1 MTTNRSSRVGVRLA
15 AVSPFG
21 IAALLAVLATAV
33 PPSGAPQGGAAA
45 AKSGAELVVVA
56 ARPQGEA
63 HGKAQIALTFSKPV
77 VALSDAQAAAEGAAP
92 ARISPAV
99 PGEWRWVGSATVEFV
114 PERPL
119 PLSTEFAV
127 EAPAGL
133 RAIDGSVLD
142 EPYRYTFRTAAPEVE
157 DVAPSPGYAWL
168 VPDQTFGLEFNQPV
182 RDLARRARL
191 LAGEAGR
198 PIALRVVKE
207 TPKLEAELE
216 EARKER
222 GNEYWIAELQRRIKE
237 GNDKRTAYEL
247 KPEEPLPQ
255 GEAMVLVVDQ
265 ELAGSEGPL
274 TLPNPYRAEYRTYGA
289 MHFVQPDYE
298 AGPWGPCVLHAT
310 NEPDLES
317 LKGKLTVEPPVK
329 IDWDEASADINGG
342 RRPYASIPA
351 NYKPGTTYTFYVDDG
366 ALDRFGQSAP
376 SFILKCTTEDIA
388 PNVDVDRNEALLEG
402 TGDGALPIRT
412 VNVLAV
418 RARIWTLE
426 PGELAQFVATRYGA
440 KRAIP
445 QRAPVERI
453 VSPRS
458 RRNVYKWTPLD
469 LRATLPAG
477 RPDGL
482 FLVDLY
488 SKAATGDQP
497 VTALAQLSHLAVHAK
512 LGAASSFVYVTD
524 LATGKPV
531 PGAAIE
537 VYDASGEVKLRGIA
551 NDEGIARMAGLAGRL
566 KGDSWEAA
574 RGLVVA
580 ARKDAFLGVTVA
592 AWSDDLTT
600 WRYARGDAFSGEQ
613 EGLGYI
619 QPERGVYRPGDELD
633 LVGVVRTRDARG
645 LRAPAAG
652 RRVEL
657 KITDSRDAEVATQTL
672 ATNRFGTFSARVQLP
687 KGGALGGYSAQAK
700 IDAEGGPVTISGSF
714 RVEEY
719 RAPQFLVDM
728 KTERESVI
736 AGAPLEAQAIARRLF
751 GGPMAGAALTW
762 SAERSTIS
770 FVPAGRGE
778 YTFGART
785 WGWDDGEPAT
795 QGGLFAS
802 GEGKTDD
809 AGVFAVKAGI
819 AEAPGLRPWSYT
831 IEAEVSDVDRQR
843 IAART
848 EIVVH
853 PAAAYVGL
861 KTAEGFLEAG
871 RPTSIALIAAAPN
884 GELVP
889 GLPLTL
895 TIKERAWKSIRKKEG
910 GGQWFT
916 VSEPVET
923 EVSTCAVES
932 AAAERTCGF
941 TPPHAGLYMLEATLT
956 DRAGRVQ
963 KSSEWAYV
971 VGPGW
976 ASWMQDDSN
985 DLELVAD
992 RPVYEPGQK
1001 AKILVKSPWPTAD
1014 GLLTIE
1020 REGIVSARRIHLAGS
1035 SSTLE
1040 VPITEEMAPN
1050 TYVSVL
1056 LTRGRVLSA
1065 PAVKGDIDP
1074 GRPAVRMGFAELKIE
1089 KKIKRLAVDV
1099 KVDAPEKRP
1108 REKVTVE
1115 LQVND
1120 WHGAGAP
1127 AELEVWAVDEGVL
1140 RLTDYKP
1147 NDPVEAMNPP
1157 VPLRVRSLE
1166 SIVSLLKRRQYGEK
1180 GADEVAG
1187 VTSGVD
1193 RRNMMAAAKA
1203 LWGGGGGEAA
1213 GAGIRGDFKTTV
1225 LFMPHVVTDGRGHAT
1240 VAFDLP
1246 DNLTTF
1252 RVIALAVG
1260 EKDRFGLGESK
1271 VAVSKPLLA
1280 LPALPRFARVGD
1292 ALEAGIVVHAPK
1304 AAVRSVEVRA
1314 EAEGLTLVGEATRRI
1329 ELPDGRPRE
1338 VRFKFA
1344 AERPGTARLR
1354 FFVSGGGEKDAL
1366 EQKIPVV
1373 LPAALETVAAYGD
1386 TTDRR
1391 VEALAAPR
1399 DARPDAGGLSVTLA
1413 SSALGGY
1420 ADAVRQLVEYPYGCV
1435 EQLSSR
1441 LVPFVAMRE
1450 LQRAFDVG
1458 PKTDEKSLERARAM
1472 NEMFSGYF
1480 GEDSLK
1486 IAGGDSPDDVVK
1498 KTVAKIEQLQNEDGG
1513 FRYWPSS
1520 SCPSYDG
1527 SSYAVLALA
1536 RARDAG
1542 YAVDENVLDK
1552 GRKFLADVVAAG
1564 KSAPCFYGR
1573 STPSAAQRTFAVWA
1587 LHRSGEP
1594 LASYYGQL
1602 FAARTTLPLYA
1613 KAMLADAMINGRGDA
1628 VRGRQLLA
1636 EVVGAARETPSE
1648 VHFQEVEEGSDVE
1661 TWSSDARTTAI
1672 ALLVMADDDPGHP
1685 YVGKMARWIASARDK
1700 AGQYRNTQE
1709 SAFSLMAL
1717 AELLRTKEKDVP
1729 DFAADVALG
1738 GEPLARETFRGRSL
1752 EARRTARPLADLL
1765 ALRGETPLTFSKQ
1778 GAGVLYYSASLRY
1791 APRRIDLAPLDRGI
1805 AVQRWFE
1812 TSNGAKATS
1821 FKAGDVLRLKVR
1833 LATPAERRFVAVSV
1847 PLPAGLEVV
1856 DPSFATTARRLPPA
1870 AEQAEEPPSGDEDEE
1885 SAESPWGESFWSPW
1899 THEEMR
1905 DDRVLAFADELPVG
1919 THTLTVVLRATTA
1932 GTFQLPS
1939 ARAEEMYTPE
1949 VFGRSEGGVLV
1960 VAPPAD

>member
-21 IAALLAVLATAV
+21 LAALLALLAVGVQPAGV
-33 PPSGAPQGGAAA
+33 SQGGAPA
-45 AKSGAELVVVA
+45 AKSGATLLVVA
-56 ARPQGEA
+56 ARPQAEA
-63 HGKAQIALTFSKPV
+63 HGKAQVAVTFSKPV
-77 VALSDAQAAAEGAAP
+77 VSLSDAQAAAEGPAP

-99 PGEWRWVGSATVEFV
+99 PGEWRWIGSATVEFV

-119 PLSTEFAV
+119 PLSTEFSV
-127 EAPAGL
+127 EVPAGL
-133 RAIDGSVLD
+133 RAIDGSVLA
-142 EPYRYTFRTAAPEVE
+142 EPYRYKFHTPAPAVE

-168 VPDQTFGLEFNQPV
+168 VPDQTFDLEFNQPV
-182 RDLARRARL
+182 RDLVLRARL

-207 TPKLEAELE
+207 TTKLEAELE
-216 EARKER
+216 EARKEP
-222 GNEYWIAELQRRIKE
+222 GNQYWIAELQRRIKE
-237 GNDKRTAYEL
+237 GNDKRTVYEL
-247 KPEEPLPQ
+247 KPEQPLPR
-255 GEAMVLVVDQ
+255 GERVILVVDQ

-274 TLPNPYRAEYRTYGA
+274 TLPNPYRVEYRTYGA
-289 MHFVQPDYE
+289 MQFVEPDYD

-310 NEPDLES
+310 NEPDLKS
-317 LKGKLTVEPPVK
+317 LKGKLSVEPPVK
-329 IDWDEASADINGG
+329 IDWDEASAGINDR

-351 NYKPGTTYTFYVDDG
+351 DYKAGTTYTLTVADG

-376 SFILKCTTEDIA
+376 SFVLQCRTEDIDPEVA
-388 PNVDVDRNEALLEG
+388 VDRNEALLEG

-412 VNVLAV
+412 VNLLAL
-418 RARIWTLE
+418 RARIWALE
-426 PGELAQFVATRYGA
+426 PGELAQFVATRYAA
-440 KRAIP
+440 KRAVP
-445 QRAPVERI
+445 QRAPIERI
-453 VSPRS
+453 ISPRS

-469 LRATLPAG
+469 LHATLPTG
-477 RPDGL
+477 RQDGL
-482 FLVDLY
+482 FLVEL
-488 SKAATGDQP
+488 SAKAATGDQP
-497 VTALAQLSHLAVHAK
+497 LTALAQLSHLAVHAK
-512 LGAASSFVYVTD
+512 LGAASSLVYVTD
-524 LATGKPV
+524 LASGKPV
-531 PGAAIE
+531 PGATIE
-537 VYDASGEVKLRGIA
+537 VYDASGEVKLRGVA
-551 NDEGIARMAGLAGRL
+551 NDEGIARMAGLAGQL
-566 KGDSWEAA
+566 KGNSWEAE

-580 ARKDAFLGVTVA
+580 ARKDAFLGATVA

-600 WRYARGDAFSGEQ
+600 WRYARGDAFAGGP
-613 EGLGYI
+613 EGFGYI

-645 LRAPAAG
+645 LRAPAPG

-672 ATNRFGTFSARVQLP
+672 ATNRFGTFSARVPLP
-687 KGGALGGYSAQAK
+687 KGGALGAYSAQAK
-700 IDAEGGPVTISGSF
+700 IDVEGGSITVSGSF

-728 KTERESVI
+728 KTARESVI
-736 AGAPLEAQAIARRLF
+736 AGEPLAAQAVARRLF
-751 GGPMAGAALTW
+751 GAPMAGAAATW
-762 SAERSTIS
+762 SAERSTTD
-770 FVPAGRGE
+770 FEPAGRGE
-778 YTFGART
+778 YTFGAHT
-785 WGWDDGEPAT
+785 WGWDDGAPAE
-795 QGGLFAS
+795 QGGVFAS
-802 GEGKTDD
+802 GEGKTDA
-809 AGVFAVKAGI
+809 AGVLAVKAGI
-819 AEAPGLRPWSYT
+819 AEAPGSRPWRYT
-831 IEAEVSDVDRQR
+831 IETEVSDVDRQR
-843 IAART
+843 IAGRT

-861 KTAEGFLEAG
+861 KTAEGFLAPG
-871 RPTSIALIAAAPN
+871 RPTSIGLIAAAPD
-884 GELVP
+884 GALVP

-895 TIKERAWKSIRKKEG
+895 TIKERSWKSIRKKERSG
-910 GGQWFT
+910 EWFT

-932 AAAERTCGF
+932 AAAERTCAF
-941 TPPHAGLYMLEATLT
+941 TPPHAGLYMVEATLT
-956 DRAGRVQ
+956 DRVGRTQ
-963 KSSEWAYV
+963 KSSEWTYV

-976 ASWMQDDSN
+976 ASWMQDDTN
-985 DLELVAD
+985 NLDLVAD
-992 RPVYEPGQK
+992 RPVYEPGQT
-1001 AKILVKSPWPTAD
+1001 AKILVKSPWPDAE
-1014 GLLTIE
+1014 GLLTVE
-1020 REGIVSARRIHLAGS
+1020 REGIVSARRIRLAGS
-1035 SSTLE
+1035 SSTVE
-1040 VPITEEMAPN
+1040 VPITEEMSPN

-1056 LTRGRVLSA
+1056 LTRGRVLSP
-1065 PAVKGDIDP
+1065 PAAEGDIDP
-1074 GRPAVRMGFAELKIE
+1074 GRPAARMGFAELKIE

-1099 KVDAPEKRP
+1099 KLDAPEKRP

-1120 WHGAGAP
+1120 RRGAGVP

-1147 NDPVEAMNPP
+1147 DDPVDRLNPP
-1157 VPLRVRSLE
+1157 APLRVRSLE
-1166 SIVSLLKRRQYGEK
+1166 SIASLLKRRRYGDK

-1187 VTSGVD
+1187 VTVGG
-1193 RRNMMAAAKA
+1193 RNSMAAAKA

-1213 GAGIRGDFKTTV
+1213 GAGIRSDFKTTV
-1225 LFMPHVVTDGRGHAT
+1225 LFMPHVVTDARGHAS
-1240 VAFDLP
+1240 VSFDLP

-1260 EKDRFGLGESK
+1260 EQDRFGLGESK
-1271 VAVSKPLLA
+1271 VTVSKPLLA
-1280 LPALPRFARVGD
+1280 LPALPRFVRVGD

-1304 AAVRSVEVRA
+1304 AAARTVEVRA
-1314 EAEGLTLVGEATRRI
+1314 EAEGLRLVGDAARTV

-1354 FFVSGGGEKDAL
+1354 FFVAGGGEKDAL
-1366 EQKIPVV
+1366 EQRIPVL

-1399 DARPDAGGLSVTLA
+1399 DARPDAGGLTVTMA

-1450 LQRAFDVG
+1450 LQRAFDVA
-1458 PKTDEKSLERARAM
+1458 PKTDEKSIERARAFS
-1472 NEMFSGYF
+1472 EIFSGF
-1480 GEDSLK
+1480 LGEDSLQ
-1486 IAGGDSPDDVVK
+1486 IAGGDSPDDVVR
-1498 KTVAKIEQLQNEDGG
+1498 KTIAKIERLQNEDGG

-1536 RARDAG
+1536 RARADG

-1564 KSAPCFYGR
+1564 RKAPCAYPRSAP
-1573 STPSAAQRTFAVWA
+1573 TSAERTFAVWA
-1587 LHRSGEP
+1587 LHRSGAP
-1594 LASYYGQL
+1594 MASYYGRL
-1602 FAARTTLPLYA
+1602 FDARTALPLYA
-1613 KAMLADAMINGRGDA
+1613 KAMLADAMIHGRGDA
-1628 VRGRQLLA
+1628 ARGRQLLA
-1636 EVVGAARETPSE
+1636 EVVGAARETAGE
-1648 VHFQEVEEGSDVE
+1648 VHFQEVDEGSNVE
-1661 TWSSDARTTAI
+1661 SWSSDERTTAI
-1672 ALLVMADDDPGHP
+1672 ALLVLADDDPGHP
-1685 YVGKMARWIASARDK
+1685 YVGKIARWLASARDK
-1700 AGQYRNTQE
+1700 AGRYRNTQE
-1709 SAFSLMAL
+1709 SAFSLLAL
-1717 AELLRTKEKDVP
+1717 TELLRTKEKEVP
-1729 DFAADVALG
+1729 DFAAEVSLG
-1738 GEPLARETFRGRSL
+1738 GAPLARETFRGRSL
-1752 EARRTARPLADLL
+1752 EARRAERPLADML
-1765 ALRGETPLTFSKQ
+1765 ALNDGTLTFSKQ

-1791 APRRIDLAPLDRGI
+1791 APTKIDLSPLDRGI

-1812 TSNGAKATS
+1812 TWDGAKATS
-1821 FKAGDVLRLKVR
+1821 FKAGDILRLKVR
-1833 LATPAERRFVAVSV
+1833 LATSAERRFVAVSA

-1856 DPSFATTARRLPPA
+1856 DPSFATTAAIRPPA
-1870 AEQAEEPPSGDEDEE
+1870 KGAQEAEETEGEGDEE
-1885 SAESPWGESFWSPW
+1885 STEGPWGEWFWSPW

-1932 GTFQLPS
+1932 GTFQLPA

-1949 VFGRSEGGVLV
+1949 VFGRSEGGSLV